1 VTKCRLITVHCLYDE
16 DGNLRSFREFKKL
29 ALQVSKDY
37 NVNWLQ
43 TEYNTAVR
51 SARNAVNFRKWLETE
66 HLYPNLEYMES
77 TASHPRASH
86 LSYVGTV
93 LPIRHPWWN
102 THMPPSAWNCACSV
116 RPTDKDVTPV
126 PGEEFVP
133 PVFQNNPG
141 KTAEFVKLEEHS
153 YIKGVCPYFSTC
165 LRRKLSTQELAS
177 SQLLDKDNIDK
188 TNPPLRPECAICEL
202 AKLYM
207 QNVKRIEENRKEYE
221 RLKNDPD
228 YYDVEF
234 NPKTGGLMATRHGHN
249 FDKKKGEY
257 EKRVQQI
264 GFDHGR
270 AVIFEAEPGNVRYQR
285 HTEGTWDGLLFEI
298 GAAESA
304 SQNNIKRA
312 LKHCAKKRVTEIAVI
327 YFPNDNFN
335 LATLH
340 DALRGYEGLK
350 QLKDGQYIEFKKI
363 LAILESGKILVIK

>member
-1 VTKCRLITVHCLYDE
+1 MTKCRLITVHCLYDE

-141 KTAEFVKLEEHS
+141 KTAEFVNLKEHS

-165 LRRKLSTQELAS
+165 LRRKLSTQELAQ
-177 SQLLDKDNIDK
+177 SQLLGKSLKDGIDK

-202 AKLYM
+202 AARYAKLAKKM
-207 QNVKRIEENRKEYE
+207 QRYE
-221 RLKNDPD
+221 GI
-228 YYDVEF
+228 
-234 NPKTGGLMATRHGHN
+234 T
-249 FDKKKGEY
+249 FDKKRYKSGGEI
-257 EKRVQQI
+257 EKPTNADQNKQEKKKNLNAFTFLAKEYGRKYRILPVI
-264 GFDHGR
+264 EDGEKNPDALNMDTGFFSD
-270 AVIFEAEPGNVRYQR
+270 
-285 HTEGTWDGLLFEI
+285 
-298 GAAESA
+298 
-304 SQNNIKRA
+304 
-312 LKHCAKKRVTEIAVI
+312 AKVPVTEIEKNAIQSAIKEAAAQKVEEVVI
-327 YFPNDNFN
+327 HCQHNYS
-335 LATLH
+335 
-340 DALRGYEGLK
+340 YSEIWKGLK
-350 QLKDGQYIEFKKI
+350 ASLHKGRAKSVQKIIIIMNDGR
-363 LAILESGKILVIK
+363 IKEYNVADLRNIIK